1 MKKVFAGLAIVSV
14 MAACNS
20 NTSKEAREAEIQQ
33 ARQYTLDSMKQVT
46 AQKEAEAKLA
56 EQERTRSRYSSAT
69 RRSGSSSARN
79 TTTYRSYSEPVTTS
93 TRDAHDRPGWSNKA
107 KGAVVGGV
115 VGAVTGAAV
124 SKDKKA
130 KGAVIGGVVGAA
142 GGYGVGAILDNKKK
156 RNQ

>member
-1 MKKVFAGLAIVSV
+1 MKKILTGLAVVTV

-20 NTSKEAREAEIQQ
+20 NTNKEAEIQQ
-33 ARQYTLDSMKQVT
+33 AKQYTIDSMQN
-46 AQKEAEAKLA
+46 AQALQEAEERALVA
-56 EQERTRSRYSSAT
+56 EQAAAKRSSTRSSS
-69 RRSGSSSARN
+69 RN
-79 TTTYRSYSEPVTTS
+79 TVTYRSYSEPATLPTAEQE
-93 TRDAHDRPGWSNKA
+93 RRGWSNKA

-156 RNQ
+156 RQ

>member
-1 MKKVFAGLAIVSV
+1 MKQILTGLAIVTA
-14 MAACNS
+14 MAACNNN
-20 NTSKEAREAEIQQ
+20 NTNKEAEIQQ
-33 ARQYTLDSMKQVT
+33 AKQYTIDSMKNAAALQ
-46 AQKEAEAKLA
+46 EAEAKA
-56 EQERTRSRYSSAT
+56 NAASKRSYSSA
-69 RRSGSSSARN
+69 SRN
-79 TTTYRSYSEPVTTS
+79 TTTYRSYSEPGSLPTTS

-130 KGAVIGGVVGAA
+130 KGAVIGGVIGAA
-142 GGYGVGAILDNKKK
+142 GGYGVGAILDKKK

>member
-1 MKKVFAGLAIVSV
+1 MKKVFAGLAIVTA

-20 NTSKEAREAEIQQ
+20 NTSREAEIQQ
-33 ARQYTLDSMKQVT
+33 AKQFTIDSMKAVA
-46 AQKEAEAKLA
+46 AQQEEEAKEAE
-56 EQERTRSRYSSAT
+56 RNRNTSTYTGT
-69 RRSGSSSARN
+69 RRSGNTAGR
-79 TTTYRSYSEPVTTS
+79 TTTYRSYSEPATTAS

-156 RNQ
+156 RDQ